1 MGSSGL
7 EKLLDEMELKVREME
22 HRSDDLA
29 AKIGPQHKVYRLT
42 PDLIIPLVG
51 EKGEAIASLQER
63 SGAVIS
69 AKIDGEVQIYA
80 PNPSA
85 MEAAMLGIRAIEG
98 TDLEEG
104 QSYYGKV
111 HEILDYGAVLEM
123 TSGARHLLP
132 LGEITAEKLRGDIR
146 DILTEGQVLKV
157 KCLGRDNRGLVVL
170 SCWRQHLSS
179 SLSGSWK
186 GSPDSSPSSS
196 GSGSG
201 SSSSPSSSEAPAA
214 ESSEGKEGRV
224 QVRVAKLRPPVKA
237 KKAPPAAASEEHPTA
252 GPGKDPTSSS

>member
-7 EKLLDEMELKVREME
+7 EKLLDEMELKVRERE
-22 HRSDDLA
+22 HRSDVLA

-157 KCLGRDNRGLVVL
+157 NCLGRDNRGLVVL
-170 SCWRQHLSS
+170 SCWRQHLPS

-186 GSPDSSPSSS
+186 GSPDSPPSSS
-196 GSGSG
+196 SSG
-201 SSSSPSSSEAPAA
+201 SSPSSSDALVSAA
-214 ESSEGKEGRV
+214 ESPAGKEGRK
-224 QVRVAKLRPPVKA
+224 VRVAKARTPVKA
-237 KKAPPAAASEEHPTA
+237 KEAPPAAASDAKNPTA
-252 GPGKDPTSSS
+252 GPGKEPTSS